1 MLIAQPSGARRGQ
14 AGGKKSH
21 TLNYEKLFS
30 KEKIL
35 SVYKSSPADE
45 SDSSR
50 KLSILP
56 KGFEHIIDFTQY
68 HSTSVYN
75 WANSNTNKVSDL
87 QNQSFYDSLKVYF
100 ERQYEI
106 NKLFTVSQSLCD
118 CMTI

>member
-50 KLSILP
+50 KL
-56 KGFEHIIDFTQY
+56 
-68 HSTSVYN
+68 
-75 WANSNTNKVSDL
+75 
-87 QNQSFYDSLKVYF
+87 
-100 ERQYEI
+100 
-106 NKLFTVSQSLCD
+106 
-118 CMTI
+118 